1 MQFWSAGHDPE
12 HPLHGS
18 TPERYGLLRFETG
31 CYIAIAPSDQGL
43 MDVEWQEHAHGF
55 PTHEAA
61 LRAVAELRRL
71 AQGSIDV
78 IKVGGSLLPFRSG

>member
-1 MQFWSAGHDPE
+1 
-12 HPLHGS
+12 
-18 TPERYGLLRFETG
+18 
-31 CYIAIAPSDQGL
+31 
-43 MDVEWQEHAHGF
+43 MDVEWQEQAHGF
-55 PTHEAA
+55 STHEAA